1 MATAERA
8 RHARPQR
15 VVGDRTPTAVANDDA
30 IMSNI
35 NYKLTMCA
43 RQPWVELDL
52 SCDGESTPTE

>member
-1 MATAERA
+1 MLSWR
-8 RHARPQR
+8 RPSALDAPAHS
-15 VVGDRTPTAVANDDA
+15 VWSAIAAANDDA